1 MPIYLCKPGR
11 GAEEPWRHGV
21 QVYASPFP
29 LNEYLIP
36 SSAQNRA
43 THTNTTVVDEE
54 SEDEIISPPSHPT
67 TTDLGHHPHSSSSS
81 TAPDSNNNTSDDRT
95 IRHRNTSRS
104 IVSMTQQQGGHPI
117 RRIRHA
123 EIVLV
128 DQVSICFGRYWF
140 RLRWPGP
147 KGGVAGFIALG
158 LVPLPEK
165 VQEHI
170 TSTFQLRD
178 ERILKLV
185 HSASSSSNE
194 IVNNPGMS
202 LFLYVT
208 LFSKWDI

>member
-1 MPIYLCKPGR
+1 
-11 GAEEPWRHGV
+11 
-21 QVYASPFP
+21 
-29 LNEYLIP
+29 
-36 SSAQNRA
+36 
-43 THTNTTVVDEE
+43 
-54 SEDEIISPPSHPT
+54 
-67 TTDLGHHPHSSSSS
+67 
-81 TAPDSNNNTSDDRT
+81 
-95 IRHRNTSRS
+95 
-104 IVSMTQQQGGHPI
+104 MTQQQGGHPI

-147 KGGVAGFIALG
+147 RGGVAGFIALG

-185 HSASSSSNE
+185 HSSSSSNE
-194 IVNNPGMS
+194 IVNNPGMC
-202 LFLYVT
+202 LFCFVLQHDFFLPIRY
-208 LFSKWDI
+208 LI